1 VVLASLSGTGYGLV
15 IGGWLVVCLLA
26 YVFSPRDV
34 TGRGRANGCVL
45 GLVVFFGL
53 FVVAFAAWAADHIF

>member
-15 IGGWLVVCLLA
+15 IGGYLLICLLVFA
-26 YVFSPRDV
+26 FSPRDV
-34 TGRGRANGCVL
+34 GGRRRAIGC
-45 GLVVFFGL
+45 LVSLVIFFGL